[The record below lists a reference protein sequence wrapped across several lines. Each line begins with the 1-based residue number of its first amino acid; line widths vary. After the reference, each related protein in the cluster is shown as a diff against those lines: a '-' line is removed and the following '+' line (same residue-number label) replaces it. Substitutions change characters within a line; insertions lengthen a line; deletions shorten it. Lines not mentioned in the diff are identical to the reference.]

1 MLWELCTMVGLEH
14 PAPGLGGYG
23 SAGVTTA
30 GKESQ
35 LHSHRMKQHASSLST
50 GHTQASER
58 MLP

>member
-1 MLWELCTMVGLEH
+1 MLWGSCV
-14 PAPGLGGYG
+14 PWLGWSIQHQAWGYG

-50 GHTQASER
+50 GQ
-58 MLP
+58 LLGL